1 MGIGRETV
9 EHFDESEGR
18 EIEIDDRNYP
28 ELLKRIKKPP
38 KALRLE
44 RFDQV
49 FQPRIKELNPED

>member
-1 MGIGRETV
+1 M

-44 RFDQV
+44 RFNQV